1 MVYTVYIYNYIIYNY
16 NLYIYIYIHIYIY
29 TYIYIHIYIYTY
41 IYIYSQLG
49 LAANQHYWQAFS
61 GITAP
66 RIRDQDDNEFAEGRG
81 NTGSSVKSGRA
92 WTRTGGQ
99 NADPS
104 SRTWTTSRRFAETV
118 ESWENRRC
126 DHEQFQQ
133 NPGRMTWDMGVSIGF
148 HSHGGIPH
156 GWFISW
162 KTQSKMDELG
172 VPSFQETS
180 VYPPA
185 NWCDDPAR

>member
-1 MVYTVYIYNYIIYNY
+1 MTT
-16 NLYIYIYIHIYIY
+16 NLPRAEAIQVAQSKAAEHGRELVVKMP
-29 TYIYIHIYIYTY
+29 TRAAEREQPQGDERDSRELRK
-41 IYIYSQLG
+41 SQ
-49 LAANQHYWQAFS
+49 HAFP
-61 GITAP
+61 G
-66 RIRDQDDNEFAEGRG
+66 
-81 NTGSSVKSGRA
+81 
-92 WTRTGGQ
+92 
-99 NADPS
+99 AD
-104 SRTWTTSRRFAETV
+104 
-118 ESWENRRC
+118 RC
-126 DHEQFQQ
+126 DHEQLRQ

-185 NWCDDPAR
+185 N